1 MKAMKKLLAFVL
13 CISLCL
19 GLAVPAMAAGESNT
33 QGVTFSVEL
42 NRAEVASGSEDQTV
56 VMTLRASK
64 PIIMNTIYFEVT
76 WDQNPGLVFTGVTA
90 NRNDFSYENG
100 SVDLVTGE
108 VTTVTDDEENLID
121 ITDLAFITFKIP
133 ANTPAGT
140 YNVGITNLVLTNQD
154 DPWETTASASTT
166 LKVTN
171 QTASTGYSAGVTT
184 TTPEVT
190 EGETVNV
197 AVSLTHDSDKKFN
210 AAELVF
216 SYDPAYLTFN
226 EGKSTL
232 GSASV
237 KANNGTLTLE
247 DYGKDKNCGNGVYTL
262 SFDAIEDG
270 TTAVSLVSVK
280 ASNKENAVSS
290 DLMEGVVDSASVSV
304 TVKKKTFEVK
314 LPDGMTGTTI
324 VTDGESYTFSIS
336 DTNYIYTDVTAT
348 VNGVA
353 VNVRDNG
360 DGTYT
365 IASVT
370 GPVTITVTK
379 TPRSHQ
385 VQFTGSAAKDI
396 TDAAGT
402 ATYKID
408 YTCTIPTV
416 DGWDYRVTDITING
430 VDYNGYKIENSV
442 CTVPGADITGD
453 IVITVD
459 KERVTTKVTVE
470 GSGAGAAEG
479 FEVSATIGESY
490 TLTIVPELGYEYSVS
505 ATMGEQTVELT
516 QSDNSYTIANVTD
529 DIVFT
534 VNRIVVVT
542 GVSISEYLTVNG
554 MKIWLVTN
562 KITLAD
568 GKVPTYNE
576 EEMFWSDAYRAYCYL
591 VIDTIFDDDT
601 AKAAIGITTGT
612 AVEVDYGMDVNMTGT
627 VDANDAQLVYNI
639 YNVMYSD
646 FTAISMEKVLRADV
660 NLDGKVMIDDAAA
673 IIHEI
678 LN

>member
-408 YTCTIPTV
+408 YTFTIPTV